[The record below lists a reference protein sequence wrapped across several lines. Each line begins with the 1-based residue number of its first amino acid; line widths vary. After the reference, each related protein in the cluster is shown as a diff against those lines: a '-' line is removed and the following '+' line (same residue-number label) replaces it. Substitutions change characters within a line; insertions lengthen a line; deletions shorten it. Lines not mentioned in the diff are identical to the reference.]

1 MQFWLL
7 GYLLW
12 LVKREHA
19 KPNET
24 THLLFCIVDHFEPGN
39 GKVPLERERQRVS
52 QWIEK
57 YPILAA
63 KHQDADGKPPQ
74 HTWFFPP
81 HYNRQDHLQRLVQ
94 LCRDGYGDIEL
105 HLHHDHLAP
114 YFETPETLREKILAT
129 INSYAKY
136 GIFISSKVPD
146 TCIQYGFIHGDWAL
160 DNSRRGKYCGI
171 NNELTI
177 LKETGC
183 YADFTFP
190 SINESQPRKVNSIYY
205 AKDNP
210 DKPKSYNTGIDV
222 KVGANLAK
230 DLMIIEGPLGLR
242 WKRRWRLP
250 YPAIENGDLTGINPP
265 TEKRVDFWIKTGIH
279 VKGRPNWVIIKLHT
293 HGAPEEN
300 HEALLG
306 SAAEKMYSYLEKK
319 YNDGQRY
326 RLHYCTARELYNI
339 IKASEAGEKGDPNQY
354 RDYLIS
360 SYNYHT

>member
-1 MQFWLL
+1 MQFWLP

-12 LVKREHA
+12 LVKRERA
-19 KPNET
+19 KPDET
-24 THLLFCIVDHFEPGN
+24 IHLLFCIVDHFEPGN

-57 YPILAA
+57 YPILAS

-94 LCRDGYGDIEL
+94 LCQDGYGDIEL

-146 TCIQYGFIHGDWAL
+146 TGIQYGFIHGDWAL

-222 KVGANLAK
+222 KVGANLAE

-242 WKRRWRLP
+242 WKRRGRLP
-250 YPAIENGDLTGINPP
+250 YPAIENGDITGTNPP
-265 TEKRVDFWIKTGIH
+265 TEKRIDFWIKTGIH

-306 SAAEKMYSYLEKK
+306 STADKMYSYLETQ
-319 YNDGQRY
+319 YNDGKNY
-326 RLHYCTARELYNI
+326 KLHYCTARELYNI
-339 IKASEAGEKGDPNQY
+339 IKAAEAGEKGDPNQY

-360 SYNYHT
+360 PHNYHT